1 MIRITVLCSIGG
13 TFPRMI
19 DYLSRYKV
27 IVFDLGGTLM
37 EYSGMP
43 LNWSEYYFKGFKTV
57 SENHNLFLSDN
68 EIQISSE
75 ILKAFNPRHTGR
87 ENEIAPEVLFE
98 QAISHWQNKVDIE
111 TVINDFFSGLELHPL
126 IYEYSY
132 KTIDDVKQNGCMT
145 AVLTDLPNGMPDE
158 LFKKSIPELLSR
170 IDLYVSSQS
179 CGYRKPNAR
188 GISYITDYFGVENS
202 NLLLVGDEEKDHR
215 TAINAGCDYMFI
227 EDYLKTTFRKT

>member
-1 MIRITVLCSIGG
+1 
-13 TFPRMI
+13 MI
-19 DYLSRYKV
+19 DYISRYKV

-98 QAISHWQNKVDIE
+98 QAKDQADWESFNNIFKFTVGTAADVMKLAMVRLQNDFIKNNIKSKIIIQVHDELVIE
-111 TVINDFFSGLELHPL
+111 TVNTELYEVKSLVKKAMELDQPFLVPL
-126 IYEYSY
+126 KIDIYA
-132 KTIDDVKQNGCMT
+132 G
-145 AVLTDLPNGMPDE
+145 
-158 LFKKSIPELLSR
+158 
-170 IDLYVSSQS
+170 QS
-179 CGYRKPNAR
+179 WME
-188 GISYITDYFGVENS
+188 I
-202 NLLLVGDEEKDHR
+202 
-215 TAINAGCDYMFI
+215 
-227 EDYLKTTFRKT
+227 